1 MSTAQHTIVVE
12 GSNSRWTQRVT
23 RRRFLRYSRGIH
35 DLIEADVAQGRT
47 ETRIQAPADLT
58 SGTVERLVEW
68 IEQSVPGQ
76 HTLTFDQLLGLSIAI
91 WRYGCDPIIFR
102 RLAASSPEQLMSGAG
117 AAGWTFMA
125 LVFDWERDFR
135 DASKMLVCDFNSSLG
150 VIEGA
155 HYFPTV
161 LRGELAIFIPRG
173 TVE

>member
-1 MSTAQHTIVVE
+1 
-12 GSNSRWTQRVT
+12 
-23 RRRFLRYSRGIH
+23 
-35 DLIEADVAQGRT
+35 
-47 ETRIQAPADLT
+47 
-58 SGTVERLVEW
+58 
-68 IEQSVPGQ
+68 
-76 HTLTFDQLLGLSIAI
+76 
-91 WRYGCDPIIFR
+91 
-102 RLAASSPEQLMSGAG
+102 MSGAG